1 MLTERNIKEAHKMHT
16 RLLKKDELDLYL
28 THLQRLDRKTREQRF
43 DHAICDKALEA
54 HCNTLNKYETRVL
67 GAFVNNQMRGTCEI
81 SKRFYLNCYPVREL
95 AFSVEAEFQG
105 HKIGS
110 SLMKKALRLIYP
122 STALIYC
129 QLSNMGM
136 IALSEKFDA
145 NITLKRDHVVS
156 KLKYKQ
162 KSKKNIF
169 LNSNKFEMTNL
180 SDLVSINPHF

>member
-1 MLTERNIKEAHKMHT
+1 MLFKSNIPEAQKVHT
-16 RLLKKDELDLYL
+16 RLLKKDELDMYL
-28 THLQRLDRKTREQRF
+28 AHLQRLDRKTREQRF

-67 GAFVNNQMRGTCEI
+67 GAFIDNKMRGTCEI
-81 SKRFYLNCYPVREL
+81 SKRFYLNCQPVREL
-95 AFSVEAEFQG
+95 AFSVEAQFQG

-110 SLMKKALRLIYP
+110 SLMKKSLRLINP
-122 STALIYC
+122 STAMIYC
-129 QLSNMGM
+129 QLSNIGM
-136 IALSEKFDA
+136 IALAEKFDA

-156 KLKYKQ
+156 KLRHKQ

-169 LNSNKFEMTNL
+169 LNSKKFEMTNL